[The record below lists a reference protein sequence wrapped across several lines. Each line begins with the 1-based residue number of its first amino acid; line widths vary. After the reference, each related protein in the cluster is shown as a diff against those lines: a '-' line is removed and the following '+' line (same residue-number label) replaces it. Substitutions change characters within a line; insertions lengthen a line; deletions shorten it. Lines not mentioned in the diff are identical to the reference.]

1 MAGRWSGHQLQ
12 GDEMLSYKSR
22 IAVLVFLT
30 PPLLAY
36 FVAVVLPIFQSLYL
50 SLFSWDGI
58 FDPEFVG
65 LGNYVRML
73 TADASF
79 WGSFG
84 RSLIYVAVTL
94 IFQLG
99 VALLIANLLTYATKG
114 RELIKTLTVLPA
126 IVSTVAIALLFRRL
140 YSFDPPGLINQLLA
154 WFGLGGL
161 ARPWLSDLST
171 VLTAVSVPEGW
182 RFFGVYMLILYG
194 GLLAVP
200 KDLEEAAKLDGASEW
215 QIFAFVRFPYL
226 RPVWITTMVM
236 ATTNALRGFDIP
248 YLLTNGGPG
257 ESSELLTTYM
267 YKTAF
272 AHTDFGY
279 ASALSVAIVVECLI
293 AVALILLMV
302 RRKGFTL

>member
-1 MAGRWSGHQLQ
+1 
-12 GDEMLSYKSR
+12 MLSYKSR

-50 SLFSWDGI
+50 SLFEWDGI
-58 FDPEFVG
+58 FDPVFVG
-65 LGNYVRML
+65 LGNYVKMF
-73 TADASF
+73 TADPSF
-79 WGSFG
+79 WSSLG

-94 IFQLG
+94 VFQLG
-99 VALLIANLLTYATKG
+99 VALVIANLLTYATRG
-114 RELIKTLTVLPA
+114 REVIKTLVVLPA

-140 YSFDPPGLINQLLA
+140 YSFDPPGLINQLLD
-154 WFGLGGL
+154 FVGLGAL
-161 ARPWLSDLST
+161 ARPWLSDLGT

-182 RFFGVYMLILYG
+182 RFFGIYMLILYG

-200 KDLEEAAKLDGASEW
+200 KDLEEAAKLDGATEW
-215 QIFAFVRFPYL
+215 QVFRYVRFPYL
-226 RPVWITTMVM
+226 RPVWITTTIM

-257 ESSELLTTYM
+257 EASELLTTYM

-272 AHTDFGY
+272 AHTEFGY
-279 ASALSVAIVVECLI
+279 ASALSVAIVLECLV
-293 AVALILLMV
+293 AVGLILFMV
-302 RRKGFTL
+302 RKKGFAI

>member
-1 MAGRWSGHQLQ
+1 
-12 GDEMLSYKSR
+12 MLSYRSR

-50 SLFSWDGI
+50 SLFEWDGI
-58 FDPEFVG
+58 FDPVFVG
-65 LGNYVRML
+65 LDNYVKMF
-73 TADASF
+73 TADPSF
-79 WGSFG
+79 WGSLG
-84 RSLIYVAVTL
+84 RSLVYVAVTL
-94 IFQLG
+94 VFQLG
-99 VALLIANLLTYATKG
+99 VALLIANLLTYASRG
-114 RELIKTLTVLPA
+114 REVIKTLVVLPA

-140 YSFDPPGLINQLLA
+140 YSYDPPGLINQLLD
-154 WFGLGGL
+154 FVGLGGL
-161 ARPWLSDLST
+161 ARAWLSDLGT

-182 RFFGVYMLILYG
+182 RFFGIYMLILYG

-200 KDLEEAAKLDGASEW
+200 RDLEEAAKLDGATEW
-215 QIFAFVRFPYL
+215 QIFRYVRFPYL
-226 RPVWITTMVM
+226 RPVWITTAIM

-272 AHTDFGY
+272 AHTEFGY
-279 ASALSVAIVVECLI
+279 ASALSVAIVIECII
-293 AVALILLMV
+293 AVGLILLMV
-302 RRKGFTL
+302 RKRGFTV